1 MEHAKHETHASKN
14 PGTTSAPSIFHFTNF
29 RDYLKA
35 FFEFKKLT
43 NPTYSAS
50 MFARKAGLGSNS
62 RGYLKLVTENKRNLS
77 AQTIRSFSEALGLN
91 TQESLYFENLVL
103 FNQSERDQDKKYYLE
118 RMMAANHSKKSEQ
131 IELMRSQQAYLSNWY
146 CVAIRELLSHQD
158 FQEDAQWIGKQ
169 LRGKVKKDQILK
181 TIEDLLNLGL
191 IARDEKTGKL
201 ALSDTQVKISGG
213 VFSAYIQNFHLQMID
228 IAKDAVMNDVYDSR
242 QASAVTIACSIQR
255 LPEFKAEIAKFRD
268 HIMQKFAEETLP
280 IDTVFHLGIQL
291 VQLTEPKLP
300 ANKAPAKGNTSS

>member
-1 MEHAKHETHASKN
+1 MEQMRHEPKIHTNTGA
-14 PGTTSAPSIFHFTNF
+14 PTAPSVFHFTNF
-29 RDYLKA
+29 REYLKA

-43 NPTYSAS
+43 NPAYSAS

-62 RGYLKLVTENKRNLS
+62 RGYLKLVIENKRNLS
-77 AQTIRSFSEALGLN
+77 AQTIRSFSEALVLN
-91 TQESLYFENLVL
+91 IQESLYFENLVL

-118 RMMAANHSKKSEQ
+118 RMMAANHNKKSEQ

-146 CVAIRELLSHQD
+146 CVAIRELLAHKD
-158 FQEDAQWIGKQ
+158 FREDTQWIGKQ

-201 ALSDTQVKISGG
+201 LQSETQVKITGG

-228 IAKDAVMNDVYDSR
+228 IAKDSILNDEYETR
-242 QASAVTIACSIQR
+242 TASAVTLSCSIER
-255 LPEFKAEIAKFRD
+255 LPELKAEISKFRD
-268 HIMQKFAEETLP
+268 HISEKFGIEPLP
-280 IDTVFHLGIQL
+280 VDTVFHLSLQL

-300 ANKAPAKGNTSS
+300 GKPQKKESVSS

>member
-1 MEHAKHETHASKN
+1 MKSN
-14 PGTTSAPSIFHFTNF
+14 NAPSIFHFTNY

-43 NPTYSAS
+43 NAAYSAS

-62 RGYLKLVTENKRNLS
+62 RGYLKLVIENKRNLS

-131 IELMRSQQAYLSNWY
+131 LELMRSQQAYLSNWY
-146 CVAIRELLSHQD
+146 CVAIRELVAHRE
-158 FQEDAQWIGKQ
+158 FREDAQWIGKQ

-181 TIEDLLNLGL
+181 AIEDLLNLGL
-191 IARDEKTGKL
+191 LTRNADGKIEQ
-201 ALSDTQVKISGG
+201 SETQVKITGG
-213 VFSAYIQNFHLQMID
+213 VFSAYIQNYHLQMLEL
-228 IAKDAVMNDVYDSR
+228 AKDAVQNDEYDTR
-242 QASAVTIACSIQR
+242 QASGVTLSCSIQR
-255 LPEFKAEIAKFRD
+255 LPELKSEIAKFRD
-268 HIMQKFAEETLP
+268 YISEKFGTEPLP
-280 IDTVFHLGIQL
+280 IDTVFQMSLQL
-291 VQLTEPKLP
+291 FQLTEPKKDP
-300 ANKAPAKGNTSS
+300 ISK